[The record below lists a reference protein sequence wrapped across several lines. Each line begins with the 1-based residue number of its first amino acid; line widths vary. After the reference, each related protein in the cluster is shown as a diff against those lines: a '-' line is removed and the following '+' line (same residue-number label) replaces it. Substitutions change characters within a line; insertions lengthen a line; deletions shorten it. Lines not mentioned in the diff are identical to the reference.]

1 MIITT
6 GDKYLSWTPAR
17 ANKWAALSAH
27 YPSSGLQDTQNPS
40 SRKAKVTS
48 NASMSYLYRT
58 VRNPK
63 SRYHCL
69 QQTFLSSF
77 VSWMDWRDILYI
89 PFPCLPVSLK
99 ENYSFSFYL
108 KYRETETRRE
118 LLFPSSLC
126 KCPSQSGLG
135 QPKPGAGHLIWDPTT
150 CAITCRLPGHTFT
163 RSWMGSR
170 RVSTWSRLWYS
181 LWVSQG
187 TFVTTAPNAH
197 PEKLVDRVSEPQL
210 SLDST

>member
-1 MIITT
+1 MRSLSLVLCGHMEGGSVCLCQCNITEIKDKASNSSLTNMIITT

-89 PFPCLPVSLK
+89 LFPCLPVSLK

-108 KYRETETRRE
+108 KNRETETRRE

-135 QPKPGAGHLIWDPTT
+135 QPKPGAGHLIWDTNYL
-150 CAITCRLPGHTFT
+150 CHYLPPPRTH
-163 RSWMGSR
+163 
-170 RVSTWSRLWYS
+170 L
-181 LWVSQG
+181 
-187 TFVTTAPNAH
+187 H
-197 PEKLVDRVSEPQL
+197 KKLDGK
-210 SLDST
+210 